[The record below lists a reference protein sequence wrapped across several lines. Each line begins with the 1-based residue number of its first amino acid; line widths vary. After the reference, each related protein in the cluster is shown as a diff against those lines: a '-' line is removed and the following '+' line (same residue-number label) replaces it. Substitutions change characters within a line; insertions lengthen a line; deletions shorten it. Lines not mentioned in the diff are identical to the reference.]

1 MNYGKG
7 LIIALVFD
15 LAWLMGSP
23 AATMG
28 PDPMPPVQEVVADWP
43 EPPHV
48 KSRPAVA
55 DLDRIG
61 RQEDS
66 LMTYLQERPRDV
78 DAMATLAHV
87 YAENEWFDDAIG
99 PIARAL
105 QLDPS
110 RRSLWSA
117 LDRALDNSGKA
128 KITDRELTER
138 AAKFVESVE
147 MWGQGC

>member
-28 PDPMPPVQEVVADWP
+28 PDPMPPVQELVVDWH
-43 EPPHV
+43 EPPRA
-48 KSRPAVA
+48 KARLAVA
-55 DLDRIG
+55 DLNRIG
-61 RQEDS
+61 HLEDS
-66 LMTYLQERPRDV
+66 LMTYLQEHPSDV
-78 DAMATLAHV
+78 DAMAKLARV

-99 PIARAL
+99 PLARAL

-110 RRSLWSA
+110 RRALWSA
-117 LDRALDNSGKA
+117 LDKAVDGAGLA
-128 KITDRELTER
+128 KITDAELTRR
-138 AAKFVESVE
+138 AAAFVEAVE
-147 MWGQGC
+147 MWGHGC

>member
-28 PDPMPPVQEVVADWP
+28 PDSMPPVQEVVADWP

-66 LMTYLQERPRDV
+66 LMTYLQAHPSDV
-78 DAMATLAHV
+78 DAMAKLAHV
-87 YAENEWFDDAIG
+87 YAQNEWFDDAIG
-99 PIARAL
+99 PLARAL

-117 LDRALDNSGKA
+117 LDRAVGGAGIA
-128 KITDRELTER
+128 KISDAELTRR
-138 AAKFVESVE
+138 AAAFVESVE
-147 MWGQGC
+147 MWGDGC